1 MDKNKFCVQLAR
13 LSANYD
19 VILSQTK
26 VDVFYLDIQ
35 KLMTYD
41 GFEMAITSIFSDPK
55 VFVKVGSIPTIQ
67 QIFAHCPNSEKME
80 NKIKIVETQAIMNAK
95 NVFWHFEQYLNS
107 NYGLDKEKMRSTL
120 PPMKSKTL
128 KFIENYFGG
137 IEKMLDWLC
146 DYTNYALSK
155 MKEIEKEFVKFWV
168 EETRKEFEEKMNLP
182 KIEYQKNLLLQ

>member
-26 VDVFYLDIQ
+26 VDVFYLEIQ
-35 KLMTYD
+35 KLMTYE
-41 GFEMAITSIFSDPK
+41 GFEMAITAIFSDPK

-67 QIFAHCPNSEKME
+67 QIFAHCPNYEKIE
-80 NKIKIVETQAIMNAK
+80 NKIKIVETQAIMRAK
-95 NVFWHFEQYLNS
+95 NVFWNFEQYLNS

-155 MKEIEKEFVKFWV
+155 MKEIEKDFVKFWV